1 MTPRL
6 ASLLGIPPSGMA
18 VNALLVHTKVKLLPE
33 SGEGEVIITQDL
45 YTYVFQGED
54 EHGKLIGEFKS
65 SGLRPNFTKQAAYFG
80 LDKAL
85 LELV

>member
-1 MTPRL
+1 MV
-6 ASLLGIPPSGMA
+6 LLLFF
-18 VNALLVHTKVKLLPE
+18 LLVM
-33 SGEGEVIITQDL
+33 SIDEGRQEQCQL
-45 YTYVFQGED
+45 RHKKHED

-65 SGLRPNFTKQAAYFG
+65 SGLRPNFTRQAAYFG